1 MDLTA
6 DHNLIRRHN
15 TALVLNTLRR
25 QAPISRAELS
35 AATGLNRSTISSI
48 IKALLEDGL
57 VVETTYQSDRIGRPG
72 MQLELNPGGGFAIGL
87 EIGVDFISVI
97 AADFTAKT
105 FWRHW
110 ESSDPDDGFLA
121 IIQRAFDLTEMAFD
135 AGREHGMN
143 PLGIGIGL
151 PGLVDCEKGI
161 LMFAPNLGWKE
172 IPIKEPWE
180 ERFKLPVFVENEA
193 NAIALGEYYFG
204 SANEAQTFLA
214 INAGVGLGA
223 GIMIN
228 GDIFRGSRGYA
239 AEIGHVKLV
248 PDGEPCNCGK
258 RGCYETIIGPRAV
271 VKRVKEELAQGA
283 KSSILSEAGNDP
295 EKINFEA
302 VSDAAAAGD
311 AVCLAALK
319 EVGYNLGIV
328 TANMVNVFNPELVI
342 LCGALSYAAEMLL
355 PEVQKSVKE
364 NALELSQIGLEIIVS
379 EFGPEAVVVGAVA
392 LVLDSI
398 WREPAFA

>member
-1 MDLTA
+1 M
-6 DHNLIRRHN
+6 
-15 TALVLNTLRR
+15 
-25 QAPISRAELS
+25 
-35 AATGLNRSTISSI
+35 
-48 IKALLEDGL
+48 
-57 VVETTYQSDRIGRPG
+57 VETTYQSDRIGRPG